1 MIIDSNMELRII
13 SVDEY
18 EDFERALN
26 RLLREGYCLD
36 TDTFKYEKLS
46 GASRYVAIMYKHVQ
60 RASNQ

>member
-13 SVDEY
+13 SVGEY
-18 EDFERALN
+18 KDFERPLN

-36 TDTFKYEKLS
+36 TDTFKLS